1 MNTVFSKYM
10 LEEGYSMLITCT
22 FFLIFRNIYIHQL
35 NSCCI
40 YHFLHIPVERNAPLK
55 CLKMRRA
62 SDPWGEGKL
71 TRKQS
76 FWSQTP
82 YGTPFWLIYDLRWV
96 IPNIKTSHHVALVD
110 ITMSRHFRQRSMQ
123 WVKNIIMLKIL
134 WRMVQEADL
143 HFWRILNE
151 KYICHVSQITPIT
164 IWLTKLAKAKRTVT
178 RISINGDC
186 PLDKPRP
193 IRISFTVRGLWSQ
206 S

>member
-1 MNTVFSKYM
+1 MNIKIKKIYICYYCYITVFISFPSVFVSWHGLYETSPLPPLMCFVHLNSMNTVFSKYM

-96 IPNIKTSHHVALVD
+96 IPNIITSHHVTLVD

-123 WVKNIIMLKIL
+123 
-134 WRMVQEADL
+134 
-143 HFWRILNE
+143 
-151 KYICHVSQITPIT
+151 
-164 IWLTKLAKAKRTVT
+164 
-178 RISINGDC
+178 
-186 PLDKPRP
+186 
-193 IRISFTVRGLWSQ
+193 
-206 S
+206 